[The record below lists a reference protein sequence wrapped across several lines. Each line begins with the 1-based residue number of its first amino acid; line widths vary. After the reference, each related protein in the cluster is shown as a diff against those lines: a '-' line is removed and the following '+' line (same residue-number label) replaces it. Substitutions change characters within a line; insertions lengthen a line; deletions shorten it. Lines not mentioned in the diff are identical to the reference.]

1 MTTPDQTLC
10 PIPHMGYCIYD
21 RCPYWDAARQECD
34 ADCLQSQESSQPQPS
49 EGPCTIHW
57 TEDFD

>member
-1 MTTPDQTLC
+1 MDSPDQILC
-10 PIPHMGYCIYD
+10 PIPDRGYCIYE
-21 RCPYWDAARQECD
+21 RCPYWDAAGQVCD
-34 ADCLQSQESSQPQPS
+34 ADCLQSEAAEALSSV

>member
-1 MTTPDQTLC
+1 MNPEDQTLC
-10 PIPHMGYCIYD
+10 PMPGMGYCIYD
-21 RCPYWDAARQECD
+21 RCPYWDAAGQVCD
-34 ADCLQSQESSQPQPS
+34 ADCLQSQELDCPGPS